1 MGTKI
6 VMRKVAAVASDF
18 SGLPAAAC
26 IDSNPRSNPV
36 SIAFRTDQANRHP
49 VVALRRVVP
58 EKSRAVV
65 QIEDDH
71 VDVAIVVVVAER
83 STATR
88 PLQEEPAAHFGG
100 DVAKAFAAQ
109 VSKQLLRLQVRRAQI
124 LTVDVGIHVAVGDE
138 QIEEAVVVHFTKTPP
153 HPTEG

>member
-6 VMRKVAAVASDF
+6 VMRKVAAVDSDF
-18 SGLPAAAC
+18 SGLPAAPC

-58 EKSRAVV
+58 EKSGAVI

-83 STATR
+83 SAATR
-88 PLQEEPAAHFGG
+88 LLQEEPAAHFDG
-100 DVAKAFAAQ
+100 DVAKAFAPQ
-109 VSKQLLRLQVRRAQI
+109 VPKQLLRLQIRRAQI
-124 LTVDVGIHVAVGDE
+124 WKGVVG
-138 QIEEAVVVHFTKTPP
+138 K
-153 HPTEG
+153 